1 MKLDDS
7 AMADDSLQQ
16 HSVTTRQVLTT
27 REGCE
32 GLDDSARIDDS

>member
-7 AMADDSLQQ
+7 AIADDSLQQ
-16 HSVTTRQVLTT
+16 RSVTTRKGLTT

-32 GLDDSARIDDS
+32 GLDDS